1 MGEGCL
7 LGEGPSGLWLK
18 SGHMRKGEGES
29 RRRRSASRAHALP
42 NKFSG
47 QLYRVLVSVEIQVE
61 FLGVRHSFAA
71 HCALDPSARCRI
83 SAHGTLL
90 PP

>member
-1 MGEGCL
+1 MSAWR
-7 LGEGPSGLWLK
+7 GPFGPVAQI
-18 SGHMRKGEGES
+18 RTYEEREEGES

>member
-1 MGEGCL
+1 MSAWRGP
-7 LGEGPSGLWLK
+7 LGPVAQIRIYEE
-18 SGHMRKGEGES
+18 RGEGES